1 MNIKFIKNLNIV
13 LILFCGMILIEGC
26 STSQL
31 SDVWTNRLYHGASL
45 NKFLIISMRK
55 NSAQRRIWEDAFV
68 GKFAVS
74 GIQAL
79 PSYHS
84 FPDALP
90 DTNQIMKCVEE
101 NSFDGVVVISPLD
114 SKTNSY
120 YVPGTNTY
128 EVQSQ
133 YNAFRKKYDIYY
145 YTVQHPGYVESEVVD
160 CRAIEVWDVRDK
172 GILIWGAVSNSP
184 ELNSSN
190 TVSADVAE
198 LVIKNLARH
207 DIIKA
212 KK

>member
-1 MNIKFIKNLNIV
+1 MKFIKKLGIA
-13 LILFCGMILIEGC
+13 LIMFCGMILLDSC

-31 SDVWTNRLYHGASL
+31 SDVWNNRLYHGTPL
-45 NKFLIISMRK
+45 KKILIVSMRK
-55 NSAQRRIWEDAFV
+55 DSSQRRIWEDAFV
-68 GKFAVS
+68 GKFAS
-74 GIQAL
+74 IGIQAL

-90 DTNQIMKCVEE
+90 DTNQIMKCVDE
-101 NSFDGVVVISPLD
+101 NGFDGIVVVSPLD

-128 EVQSQ
+128 EIQSQ

-145 YTVQHPGYVESEVVD
+145 YTVQHPGYVESEVIN
-160 CRAIEVWDVRDK
+160 CRAIEVWNVRDK
-172 GILIWGAVSNSP
+172 EELIWGAVSNSP

-198 LVIKNLARH
+198 LVIKNLMRH
-207 DIIKA
+207 DIISA